1 MNEEI
6 GKNKE
11 QNFVSAVIYVHN
23 AEDRIERFLAMVMEV
38 MEQNFEHSEI
48 ICVNDSSEDGSLSI
62 IRKVSKAAEK
72 TSISVVNMS
81 YYHGLE
87 LAMDAG
93 MDLAIGDFVFEFD
106 NTVADFDS
114 SVIMEIYRHSLE
126 GYDIVSA
133 SPNRKER
140 LSSRMFYRI
149 FAKFAAVSYR
159 MNTES
164 FRVLSR
170 RVINRVSS
178 MNKTAP
184 YRKALYANCGL
195 KTDCI
200 RYEVTGEWSKA
211 RDRKEQRYR
220 MDLAADALILFTEVG
235 YRFSMTMT
243 VVMMLMSIFMTVY
256 SLVTY
261 FVIHPVEGWTTTILF
276 LSVAFFGLF
285 GILTII
291 VKYLQLLVDMVFK
304 RKHYSFESIEK
315 LTK

>member
-1 MNEEI
+1 MNGEI

-23 AEDRIERFLAMVMEV
+23 AEDRIERFLDMVVEV
-38 MEQNFEHSEI
+38 MERNFEHSEI
-48 ICVNDSSEDGSLSI
+48 ICVNDSSEDRSLSI

-140 LSSRMFYRI
+140 LSSRLFYRI